1 MDSAALTQAQ
11 WQQYQQNYAPMNK
24 RLMELADDTSII
36 DAARKRTTGL
46 AERSSQQIDLV
57 TGRRLSSMS
66 PAQRRS
72 IRDRLASQTSTDTA
86 ATMQTATVAQ
96 RDVRQAAMNGSLD
109 IAGALNNQALASLSQ
124 VDAMKAQRDAQNAAN
139 KKAAKG
145 GFMSTL
151 GTVAGSVIGAFV
163 GGPAGAAAGA
173 QIGGSAGSMLGG

>member
-24 RLMELADDTSII
+24 RLMELADDTSIV
-36 DAARKRTTGL
+36 DSARRRTIGL
-46 AERSSQQIDLV
+46 AERSAEQVNLV

-72 IRDRLASQTSTDTA
+72 IRDRLASQTATDTA

-109 IAGALNNQALASLSQ
+109 IAGALNNQALSSLSQ

-151 GTVAGSVIGAFV
+151 GSIAGTAIGFAV
-163 GGPAGAAAGA
+163 GGPMGAAAGA
-173 QIGGSAGSMLGG
+173 QIGSSAGSMFGG